1 MIKINLLRERT
12 VEAPVVRV
20 PTEPRPIQAILIISV
35 LVIASLAFGIWYW
48 YSTYTELQEK
58 QVQKRKLEDQFNRLE
73 KIRQEVEEYKRVNEI
88 LRNRTQ
94 VIEQLKRDQSG
105 PVVVMNALVQS
116 MPQEEPQV
124 WFDRLTHSKGPE
136 GDSITIE
143 GRAFDIYAVM
153 DFFGNLMEYKSKGV
167 FADVELKYYEK
178 TNIPLK
184 FEIVC
189 STKILPQT
197 EE

>member
-48 YSTYTELQEK
+48 YSTYTEMQEK

-88 LRNRTQ
+88 LRNRTN

-105 PVVVMNALVQS
+105 PVVVMNALIQS
-116 MPQEEPQV
+116 LPSDEPLV
-124 WFDRLTHSKGPE
+124 WFDKMVHAKGPA
-136 GDSITIE
+136 GDTITIQ

-153 DFFGNLMEYKSKGV
+153 DFFGNLSQYKDNGTFSE
-167 FADVELKYYEK
+167 VELKYYEK

-189 STKILPQT
+189 TTSKMSET